1 MTHASFRLTLPSYNE
16 ISVPMLRILI
26 REIEAMLGR
35 EVTAEEW
42 NGL

>member
-1 MTHASFRLTLPSYNE
+1 
-16 ISVPMLRILI
+16 MLRILI